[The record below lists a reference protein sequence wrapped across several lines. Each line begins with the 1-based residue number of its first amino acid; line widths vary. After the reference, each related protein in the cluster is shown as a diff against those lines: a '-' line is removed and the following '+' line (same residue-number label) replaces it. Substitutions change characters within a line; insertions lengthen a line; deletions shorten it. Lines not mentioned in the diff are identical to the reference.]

1 MILDVYVYP
10 GIGPCNRSL
19 LCSKLCNRCKWGKL
33 LRAERH
39 SLKVTAG
46 GVGSLTCVDCWLSS
60 ICLFL
65 GPEVPISCSIGWQRP
80 GRKQPQFR
88 YRRIISC
95 WSGPG
100 GGPMGPKLTTTKGGT
115 VLLPQYKWK
124 TIPNWGNTFPCS
136 ETEANR
142 CNKRRPF
149 FHRGAITFHI
159 VTW

>member
-1 MILDVYVYP
+1 MILDVCTSWHWTLQQVAAMQQAMQP
-10 GIGPCNRSL
+10 VQVGQAFAG
-19 LCSKLCNRCKWGKL
+19 
-33 LRAERH
+33 RAPQSQSYR
-39 SLKVTAG
+39 
-46 GVGSLTCVDCWLSS
+46 CVDCWLSS

-95 WSGPG
+95 CLGPG

-124 TIPNWGNTFPCS
+124 TIPNWGNTFSCS

-142 CNKRRPF
+142 CNKRRRLF
-149 FHRGAITFHI
+149 FI
-159 VTW
+159 VVL